1 MDNII
6 HNHNKNVNIQ
16 ILTYNIGNDLLMI
29 HKFMFCMFIRDWYG
43 NI

>member
-6 HNHNKNVNIQ
+6 YYHNKNVNIQ

-29 HKFMFCMFIRDWYG
+29 HKFMYWPEKSG
-43 NI
+43 E

>member
-6 HNHNKNVNIQ
+6 YYHNKNVNIQ

-29 HKFMFCMFIRDWYG
+29 YKFMYWPE
-43 NI
+43 NLVELK